1 MDAVSWGAPSG
12 PPWSC
17 PPLWLPPGWHRL
29 LSGLGLMENLGS
41 FLSSASTTTHPLC
54 IKRAHVSPG
63 EGGLGS
69 VGWHSG
75 GGRVC
80 GQSRAG
86 KLQEQLRPPL
96 SRTSSEEPL
105 GWPWVQGL
113 GSSGPGDG
121 HGQPAGSQRYTRG
134 GPSQSGD
141 SALSCPFSVMLTSR
155 ACPHCPPSS
164 SVPAWEAS
172 WEAGTAQGGQL
183 CCLISPGAS
192 VERHPLPS
200 SRESPAGGAAGCPF
214 HPPRES
220 SGPHTPRQGVQRRW
234 KLGRR
239 QLCLWPRGAGHMV
252 QWRSDSHGEGRPP
265 APGSVTFRWPGER

>member
-1 MDAVSWGAPSG
+1 MDSRVPRWQVQTRVVPRAGPAPPASSLLPGGAWGAGGGAAPWTQFLGEPPQARPG
-12 PPWSC
+12 PA

-183 CCLISPGAS
+183 C
-192 VERHPLPS
+192 
-200 SRESPAGGAAGCPF
+200 
-214 HPPRES
+214 
-220 SGPHTPRQGVQRRW
+220 
-234 KLGRR
+234 
-239 QLCLWPRGAGHMV
+239 
-252 QWRSDSHGEGRPP
+252 
-265 APGSVTFRWPGER
+265 